1 MSVARAWLFLAVLC
15 IAGTASA
22 QQLRPVNPRL
32 TVANPQAPAQVRV
45 TPVAKLPTPQKTA
58 IAQGLLKTTAAIV
71 LSDEISLTVAK
82 PTVPEV
88 GALWLQNTWWVTSVV
103 GTGSLNGYQYLPDG
117 LAAIPNQDDFDKHTA
132 LDKHVEVWL
141 TVPVGRQ
148 YLVDCRV
155 EKAKTIRVKVEPQGS
170 SPSGLVFENVEHL
183 SFLLDINAPLQRFAI
198 TGTEGTANGTWRFF
212 GCEMSW
218 IKK

>member
-1 MSVARAWLFLAVLC
+1 MSIARAWPFLAILC
-15 IAGTASA
+15 VVGTASA
-22 QQLRPVNPRL
+22 QQARPQRPRL
-32 TVANPQAPAQVRV
+32 AVVTPQVPPSVRV
-45 TPVAKLPTPQKTA
+45 TPVTKLPMAQKTA
-58 IAQGLLKTTAAIV
+58 IAQGLLETSAAVV
-71 LSDEISLTVAK
+71 LSDEINLTVAK

-155 EKAKTIRVKVEPQGS
+155 EKAKTVRVKVEPQGNG
-170 SPSGLVFENVEHL
+170 PSGLVFENVEHL
-183 SFLLDINAPLQRFAI
+183 TFLLDINAPLQRFVI
-198 TGTEGTANGTWRFF
+198 TGTDGTGNGTWRFF
-212 GCEMSW
+212 GCEMSL